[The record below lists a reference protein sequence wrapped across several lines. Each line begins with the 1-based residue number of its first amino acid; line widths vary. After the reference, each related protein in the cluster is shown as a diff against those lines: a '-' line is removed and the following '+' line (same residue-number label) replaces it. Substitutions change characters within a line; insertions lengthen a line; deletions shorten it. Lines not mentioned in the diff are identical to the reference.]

1 MSTNYLLLSKIWFY
15 KMNVIPSR
23 QSYSW
28 ISRFAIEHVASR
40 ADLQTA
46 QDFPLDIWQKMG
58 EAGFFKIGIAKDFGG
73 SGGGFRQLTEAGEVF
88 VRSGYN
94 MGLAL
99 SWLYQQIIAIY
110 LISGF
115 GNEEQRK
122 KYLPL
127 MAKGKLIASFAV
139 SEPKR
144 GPHPKLLTS
153 TAIPDGNFYR
163 LNGEKTYLT
172 NGPVASLFI
181 VVAITGEEQQQKKF
195 SAFLVANSDE
205 GVSVS
210 PQLKLDFLKPSP
222 HGGIGLHDCRV
233 PASNM
238 LGEKDTAYT
247 DMVLP
252 FSDAENIV
260 MMGAAA
266 GGMGAELMDVILE
279 INASNINEDKSLQS
293 EVGALDSSLETM
305 RAIAREA
312 AQKLDQKDNTAVPL
326 TLIFDELAEN
336 FQSRITALVT
346 KWELKTRERYNILQ
360 ADLNILGL
368 LNKNNTPRKQM
379 KLGSEL
385 LHGAE

>member
-1 MSTNYLLLSKIWFY
+1 
-15 KMNVIPSR
+15 MNMIPSR

-46 QDFPLDIWQKMG
+46 QDFPHDIWQKMG
-58 EAGFFKIGIAKDFGG
+58 EAGFFQIGIAKDFGG
-73 SGGGFRQLTEAGEVF
+73 SGGGLKQLTEAGEVF

-99 SWLYQQIIAIY
+99 SWLYQQSIAIY

-115 GNEEQRK
+115 GNEKQRK
-122 KYLPL
+122 KFLPL

-139 SEPKR
+139 SEPKHGAR
-144 GPHPKLLTS
+144 PKLLTS
-153 TAIPDGNFYR
+153 TAVPEGNCYK

-172 NGPVASLFI
+172 NGPVAGLFI
-181 VVAITGEEQQQKKF
+181 VVAITGEDQQQKKF
-195 SAFLVANSDE
+195 SAFLVPGSEE

-210 PQLKLDFLKPSP
+210 PQMKIDFLKPSP
-222 HGGIGLHDCRV
+222 HGGIKLHDCRV
-233 PASNM
+233 PASSL

-252 FSDAENIV
+252 FSDVENIV

-279 INASNINEDKSLQS
+279 IDARHINENKSLQS
-293 EVGALDSSLETM
+293 EIGELDSLLETM
-305 RAIAREA
+305 RAVARDA
-312 AQKLDQKDNTAVPL
+312 AQKLDQQDNTAVPL
-326 TLIFDELAEN
+326 TLIFDELAEG
-336 FQSRITALVT
+336 FQSRIAAVVA
-346 KWELKTRERYNILQ
+346 KWELKPPQRYNMLQ
-360 ADLNILGL
+360 ADLNILRMLGK
-368 LNKNNTPRKQM
+368 KNIIGKKT
-379 KLGSEL
+379 KLGDEL
-385 LHGAE
+385 LHGKK

>member
-1 MSTNYLLLSKIWFY
+1 
-15 KMNVIPSR
+15 MNMIPSR

-46 QDFPLDIWQKMG
+46 WDFPHDIWQKMG
-58 EAGFFKIGIAKDFGG
+58 EAGFFQIGIAPEYGG

-99 SWLYQQIIAIY
+99 SWLYQQSIAIY

-115 GNEEQRK
+115 GNEKQRK
-122 KYLPL
+122 KILPL

-139 SEPKR
+139 SEPKHGAR
-144 GPHPKLLTS
+144 PKLLTS
-153 TAIPDGNFYR
+153 TAVPEGNCYK

-172 NGPVASLFI
+172 NGPVAGLFI
-181 VVAITGEEQQQKKF
+181 VVAITSEDQQQKKF
-195 SAFLVANSDE
+195 SAFLVTDSNE

-210 PQLKLDFLKPSP
+210 PQMKIDFLKPSP
-222 HGGIGLHDCRV
+222 HGGIKLHECCV
-233 PASNM
+233 PASSM

-247 DMVLP
+247 NIVIP
-252 FSDAENIV
+252 FSDVENIV

-279 INASNINEDKSLQS
+279 INARRINENKSLQS
-293 EVGALDSSLETM
+293 EVGALDSLLETM
-305 RAIAREA
+305 RAIAHEA
-312 AQKLDQKDNTAVPL
+312 AQKLDQQDNTAVPL
-326 TLIFDELAEN
+326 TLIFDELAEG
-336 FQSRITALVT
+336 FQSRITAMVK
-346 KWELKTRERYNILQ
+346 KWELKTPQRYNILQ

-368 LNKNNTPRKQM
+368 LNKKNIPRKQM

-385 LHGAE
+385 LQGVK

>member
-1 MSTNYLLLSKIWFY
+1 MD
-15 KMNVIPSR
+15 MIPSGR
-23 QSYSW
+23 SYSW

-46 QDFPLDIWQKMG
+46 WDFPHDIWQKMG
-58 EAGFFKIGIAKDFGG
+58 EAGFFQIGIAPEYGG

-99 SWLYQQIIAIY
+99 SWLCQQSIAIY

-115 GNEEQRK
+115 GNEKQRK
-122 KYLPL
+122 KILPL

-139 SEPKR
+139 SEPKHGAR
-144 GPHPKLLTS
+144 PKLLTS
-153 TAIPDGNFYR
+153 TAVPEGNCYK

-172 NGPVASLFI
+172 NGPVAGLFI
-181 VVAITGEEQQQKKF
+181 VVAITSEDQQQKKF
-195 SAFLVANSDE
+195 SAFLVTDSNE

-210 PQLKLDFLKPSP
+210 PQMKIDFLKPSP
-222 HGGIGLHDCRV
+222 HGGIKLHECCV
-233 PASNM
+233 PASSM

-247 DMVLP
+247 NIVIP
-252 FSDAENIV
+252 FSDVENIV

-279 INASNINEDKSLQS
+279 INARRINENKSLQS
-293 EVGALDSSLETM
+293 EVGALDSLLETM
-305 RAIAREA
+305 RAIAHEA
-312 AQKLDQKDNTAVPL
+312 AQKLDQQDNTAVPL
-326 TLIFDELAEN
+326 TLIFDELAEG
-336 FQSRITALVT
+336 FQSRITAMVK
-346 KWELKTRERYNILQ
+346 KWELKTPQRYNILQ

-368 LNKNNTPRKQM
+368 LNKKNIPRKQM

-385 LHGAE
+385 LQGVK

>member
-1 MSTNYLLLSKIWFY
+1 
-15 KMNVIPSR
+15 MNIIPSR

-40 ADLQTA
+40 TDLQTA
-46 QDFPLDIWQKMG
+46 RDFPHDIWQKMG
-58 EAGFFKIGIAKDFGG
+58 EAGFFQIGIAKDFGG
-73 SGGGFRQLTEAGEVF
+73 SGGGFRQLVEAGEVF

-99 SWLYQQIIAIY
+99 SWLYQQIIAIS
-110 LISGF
+110 LIYGF
-115 GNEEQRK
+115 GNEKQRK
-122 KYLPL
+122 KYLPP
-127 MAKGKLIASFAV
+127 MSKGKLIVSFAV
-139 SEPKR
+139 SEPKHGAR
-144 GPHPKLLTS
+144 PKLLTS
-153 TAIPDGNFYR
+153 TATPDGNCYK

-172 NGPVASLFI
+172 NGPIAGLFI
-181 VVAITGEEQQQKKF
+181 VVAITGEERQQKKF
-195 SAFLVANSDE
+195 SAFLVANSEE
-205 GVSVS
+205 GVNIS
-210 PQLKLDFLKPSP
+210 PQMKLDFLKSSP

-238 LGEKDTAYT
+238 LGEKDKAYT

-260 MMGAAA
+260 MMGAAT

-293 EVGALDSSLETM
+293 EVGALDSLLETM

-312 AQKLDQKDNTAVPL
+312 AQKLDQQDNTVVPL
-326 TLIFDELAEN
+326 TLIFDELADG
-336 FQSRITALVT
+336 FQSRITAMVK
-346 KWELKTRERYNILQ
+346 KWELKTPQRYNILQ
-360 ADLNILGL
+360 TDLNVLGL
-368 LNKNNTPRKQM
+368 MNKKNIPRKQM

>member
-1 MSTNYLLLSKIWFY
+1 
-15 KMNVIPSR
+15 MNMIPSR

-46 QDFPLDIWQKMG
+46 WDFPHDIWQKMG
-58 EAGFFKIGIAKDFGG
+58 EAGFFQIGIAPEYGG

-99 SWLYQQIIAIY
+99 SWLCQQSIAIY

-115 GNEEQRK
+115 GNEKQRK
-122 KYLPL
+122 KILPL

-139 SEPKR
+139 SEPKHGAR
-144 GPHPKLLTS
+144 PKLLTS
-153 TAIPDGNFYR
+153 TAVPEGNCYK

-172 NGPVASLFI
+172 NGPVAGLFI
-181 VVAITGEEQQQKKF
+181 VVAITSEDQQQKKF
-195 SAFLVANSDE
+195 SAFLVTDSNE

-210 PQLKLDFLKPSP
+210 PQMKIDFLKPSP
-222 HGGIGLHDCRV
+222 HGGIKLHECCV
-233 PASNM
+233 PASSM

-247 DMVLP
+247 NIVIP
-252 FSDAENIV
+252 FSDVENIV

-279 INASNINEDKSLQS
+279 INARRINENKSLQS
-293 EVGALDSSLETM
+293 EVGALDSLLETM
-305 RAIAREA
+305 RAIAHEA
-312 AQKLDQKDNTAVPL
+312 AQKLDQQDNTAVPL
-326 TLIFDELAEN
+326 TLIFDELAEG
-336 FQSRITALVT
+336 FQSRITAMVK
-346 KWELKTRERYNILQ
+346 KWELKTPQRYNILQ

-368 LNKNNTPRKQM
+368 LNKKNIPRKQM

-385 LHGAE
+385 LQGVK

>member
-1 MSTNYLLLSKIWFY
+1 
-15 KMNVIPSR
+15 MNIIPSR

-46 QDFPLDIWQKMG
+46 RDFPQDIWQKMG
-58 EAGFFKIGIAKDFGG
+58 EAGFFQIGIAKEYGG
-73 SGGGFRQLTEAGEVF
+73 SGGGFRQLVEAGEVF

-99 SWLYQQIIAIY
+99 SWLYQQIIASY
-110 LISGF
+110 LIYGF
-115 GNEEQRK
+115 GNEKQRK
-122 KYLPL
+122 KYLQL
-127 MAKGKLIASFAV
+127 MSKGKLIVSFAV
-139 SEPKR
+139 SEPKH
-144 GPHPKLLTS
+144 GAHPKLLTS
-153 TAIPDGNFYR
+153 SATPYGNCYK

-172 NGPVASLFI
+172 NGPVAGLFI
-181 VVAITGEEQQQKKF
+181 VVAITGEDQQQKKF
-195 SAFLVANSDE
+195 SAFLVANSEE
-205 GVSVS
+205 GVNIS
-210 PQLKLDFLKPSP
+210 PQMKLDFLKSSP

-238 LGEKDTAYT
+238 LGEKDKAYT

-260 MMGAAA
+260 MMGAAT

-279 INASNINEDKSLQS
+279 INASKINEDKSLQS
-293 EVGALDSSLETM
+293 EVGALDSLLETM

-312 AQKLDQKDNTAVPL
+312 AQKLDQQDNTAVPL
-326 TLIFDELAEN
+326 TLIFDELADG
-336 FQSRITALVT
+336 FQSRITAMVK
-346 KWELKTRERYNILQ
+346 KWELKTPQRYNMLQ
-360 ADLNILGL
+360 TDLNVLGL
-368 LNKNNTPRKQM
+368 MNKKNIPRKQM

>member
-1 MSTNYLLLSKIWFY
+1 
-15 KMNVIPSR
+15 MNMIPSR

-40 ADLQTA
+40 ADLQTM
-46 QDFPLDIWQKMG
+46 QDFPQDIWQKMG
-58 EAGFFKIGIAKDFGG
+58 EAGFFQIGIAKDFGG

-99 SWLYQQIIAIY
+99 SWLYQQIIAIN

-115 GNEEQRK
+115 GTEKQRG

-127 MAKGKLIASFAV
+127 MAQGKLIASFAV
-139 SEPKR
+139 SEPKHGAR
-144 GPHPKLLTS
+144 PKFLTT
-153 TAIPDGNFYR
+153 TAVPDGKCYK

-172 NGPVASLFI
+172 NGPVAGLFI
-181 VVAITGEEQQQKKF
+181 VVAITGGEKEQKKF
-195 SAFLVANSDE
+195 SAFLVQGSEE
-205 GVSVS
+205 GVSIS
-210 PQLKLDFLKPSP
+210 PQLKLNFLKPSP

-233 PASNM
+233 PVSNM

-252 FSDAENIV
+252 FSDVENIV

-279 INASNINEDKSLQS
+279 INARRINENKSLQS
-293 EVGALDSSLETM
+293 EIGELDSLLETM
-305 RAIAREA
+305 RAVAREA
-312 AQKLDQKDNTAVPL
+312 AQKLDQQDNTAVPL
-326 TLIFDELAEN
+326 TLIFDELAEG
-336 FQSRITALVT
+336 FQSRISAVVK
-346 KWELKTRERYNILQ
+346 KWELKTKVRYNILQ
-360 ADLNILGL
+360 TDLNILRMLGK
-368 LNKNNTPRKQM
+368 KNITGKKT
-379 KLGSEL
+379 KLGDEL
-385 LHGAE
+385 LHGKK

>member
-1 MSTNYLLLSKIWFY
+1 
-15 KMNVIPSR
+15 MNIISSG

-46 QDFPLDIWQKMG
+46 QDFPHDIWQKMS
-58 EAGFFKIGIAKDFGG
+58 EAGFFQIGIATEYGG

-99 SWLYQQIIAIY
+99 SWLCQQSIAIY

-115 GNEEQRK
+115 GNEKQRK
-122 KYLPL
+122 KFLPL

-139 SEPKR
+139 SEPKHGAR
-144 GPHPKLLTS
+144 PKLLTS
-153 TAIPDGNFYR
+153 TATPDGKGYK
-163 LNGEKTYLT
+163 LHGEKTYLT
-172 NGPVASLFI
+172 NGPIAGLFI
-181 VVAITGEEQQQKKF
+181 VVAITGEERQQKKF
-195 SAFLVANSDE
+195 SAFLVANSEE
-205 GVSVS
+205 GVNIS
-210 PQLKLDFLKPSP
+210 PQMKLDFLKPSP

-252 FSDAENIV
+252 FSDVENIV

-279 INASNINEDKSLQS
+279 INARDINEDKSLQS
-293 EVGALDSSLETM
+293 EVGALDSLLETM

-312 AQKLDQKDNTAVPL
+312 AQKLDQQDNTAVPL
-326 TLIFDELAEN
+326 TLIFDELAEG
-336 FQSRITALVT
+336 FQSRITAMVK

-368 LNKNNTPRKQM
+368 MNKKNIPRKQM

-385 LHGAE
+385 LHGKK